1 MIKHSKYRLIE
12 NNWKKALQPKTLFTN
27 MYISLHHFPFFSSF
41 ILALFLLNSFPFLVA
56 ECTFVFCVHTIE
68 IDFFPIFSLFC
79 LVYEESILFIL
90 FHSIPFCC
98 SNVFFIDD
106 DDWSWNA
113 GCNSFVF
120 VWFCYLFII
129 LLLIWNAINE
139 RMKKS
144 QNNIQKQDES
154 PFAHKIYT
162 RAQQNLQLI
171 TSWCIYRIGSFY
183 YVSTTAEALF
193 VVIIHKD
200 IYLSIY

>member
-1 MIKHSKYRLIE
+1 MEKGPATKNAVYKYV
-12 NNWKKALQPKTLFTN
+12 
-27 MYISLHHFPFFSSF
+27 HFSSSFSVFLIFYSSSVF
-41 ILALFLLNSFPFLVA
+41 IEFFPFLS
-56 ECTFVFCVHTIE
+56 CWMH
-68 IDFFPIFSLFC
+68 FC
-79 LVYEESILFIL
+79 LLCTHNRNRFFSHIFFVLFGVWRKYFVHFISFNSFLL
-90 FHSIPFCC
+90 FEC
-98 SNVFFIDD
+98 FFIDD